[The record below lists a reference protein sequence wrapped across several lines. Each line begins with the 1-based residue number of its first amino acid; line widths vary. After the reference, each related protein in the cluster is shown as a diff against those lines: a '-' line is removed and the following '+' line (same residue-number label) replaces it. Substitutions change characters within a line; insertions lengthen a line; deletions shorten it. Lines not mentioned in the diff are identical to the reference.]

1 MSEEKHGCLKV
12 IGVIIAAF
20 AGAFLA
26 FYFVANTTVTR
37 LMNPEYQMRRME
49 RMIEQQERNFR
60 KMESKMI
67 EHPFK
72 QRSFPV
78 LTKFVKEPDAYRI
91 TIDLKALDNDEKN
104 VNVELKDN
112 ILNISGAADKKDKHS
127 ERSINFSQSFYLD
140 GNLKSDGITKE
151 KDGDKYIITVPYEG

>member
-26 FYFVANTTVTR
+26 FYFVVNTTITR

-49 RMIEQQERNFR
+49 RMMEHQERNFR
-60 KMESKMI
+60 KMEAKMI
-67 EHPFK
+67 EHPFEEK
-72 QRSFPV
+72 AFPV
-78 LTKFVKEPDAYRI
+78 LTRFAKEPDAYRI
-91 TIDLKALDNDEKN
+91 TLDLKALNNDEKN

-112 ILNISGAADKKDKHS
+112 ILSISGAADKKDKHK

-140 GNLKSDGITKE
+140 GNLKNDGITKE